1 MKAFQKNYIGK
12 GTKVENLDIVSV
24 TISMEDAE
32 QFTFEYDGKKFLK
45 FEIAK
50 MLQSDKY
57 GKTHTAY
64 VQSLVDDNSFPE
76 PKKAKAKSKK

>member
-12 GTKVENLDIVSV
+12 GTKVENLEIVSV

-45 FEIAK
+45 FEVAK
-50 MLQSDKY
+50 MMQSDKY
-57 GKTHTAY
+57 GKTHTVY
-64 VQSLVDDNSFPE
+64 VQSLVDDNPFPE